1 MFIGIDLGTT
11 FSAAACV
18 NADGKAEIITNRDGE
33 RTTPSVVMFEEGT
46 VVVGEQ
52 AKENSIVAP
61 LNVCQFVKRQM
72 GRKAF
77 SFEVTMTEKY
87 TAEEISAMIL
97 KRLKEDAEDS
107 LGEAVEGVVIT
118 VPAYFDE
125 AQRKA
130 TQDAGEIAGLNVLGI
145 INEPTAAAL
154 AYCHGKADTD
164 GNVMVFDLGGGTFDI
179 TIMKLSEGLQKVDIL
194 STTGNKNLG
203 GFDFDNAIMTK
214 AIKEFE
220 EKYDLDLEDDDIAC
234 QDLRIKAENLKKAL
248 SSRPKASLSIV
259 SEGKALKVEVTR
271 EEFEEMI
278 RGQIVSMKAS
288 MEIAMEDAGLQWGDL
303 TKVLLVGGSTRIPAI
318 QKMIQEVT
326 GIEPSKE
333 LNPDEAVAFGAAYHA
348 DVLYSRG
355 TGTRQKAEKII
366 EVTDVMPHSVGVIT
380 HRKEDNTPQ
389 ASFILQRNTPLPAY
403 GQESYQTMH
412 ENQTKLL
419 LQVIE
424 GEDEDPDYDTLIG
437 TCTLELIPRPKGS
450 RIGMVME
457 CDENGIIHIRVI
469 DGVDGHDLGEMK
481 IAREA
486 NLTEEEVCAKRAHMN
501 EKNIE

>member
-1 MFIGIDLGTT
+1 MIIGIDLGTT
-11 FSAAACV
+11 FSAAAYV

-52 AKENSIVAP
+52 AKENSVIAP

-97 KRLKEDAEDS
+97 KRIKEDAQDS
-107 LGEAVEGVVIT
+107 LGEPVEGAVIT

-154 AYCHGKADTD
+154 AYCHGKADAD

-179 TIMKLSEGLQKVDIL
+179 TVMRLSEGLQKVDIL

-203 GFDFDNAIMTK
+203 GFDFDNAVMAK
-214 AIKEFE
+214 AIAEFE
-220 EKYDLDLEDDDIAC
+220 EKYELDLEDDDTAC

-248 SSRPKASLSIV
+248 SSRPKASFSLV

-278 RGQIVSMKAS
+278 HGQIVSMKAS
-288 MEIAMEDAGLQWGDL
+288 MEVAMEDAGLQWEDL
-303 TKVLLVGGSTRIPAI
+303 SKVLLVGGSTRIPAL
-318 QKMIQEVT
+318 QEMIRRVT
-326 GIEPSKE
+326 GIEPSRE
-333 LNPDEAVAFGAAYHA
+333 LNPDEAVALGAAYHA
-348 DVLYSRG
+348 DMLHSRG
-355 TGTRQKAEKII
+355 TGGPQRSEKVIK
-366 EVTDVMPHSVGVIT
+366 VTDVIPHSLGVIT
-380 HRKEDNTPQ
+380 HREDDNTPQ
-389 ASFILQRNTPLPAY
+389 ASFILQRNTPLPAA
-403 GQESYQTMH
+403 GQENYRTMY
-412 ENQTKLL
+412 ENQTNIL

-437 TCTLELIPRPKGS
+437 TCTLKLVPRPKGS
-450 RIGMVME
+450 PIRMVME

-469 DGVDGHDLGEMK
+469 DGVDGHDLGEMH

-486 NLTEEEVCAKRAHMN
+486 NLTEDEVRAKREYMD